1 MPIQALTIDFWN
13 TMVVARTGGAARD
26 TQRRTHLRRTLQAL
40 RPACTSDAIDAAYEE
55 AIDRFQTTWTQ
66 DHRTPATE
74 QLVTLIWDA
83 LAVAPDDELHAETVA
98 LFENG
103 LLHGP
108 PDFAEGLADAL
119 AWAAGRYRL
128 AIISDTMFSPGR
140 VIRELLD
147 ARGVLDHFEAFVFS
161 DETGFAKPDR
171 RAFTQAAEA
180 LGVPSDALAHIGDL
194 HRTDIAGARSA
205 GARAILF
212 TGVRTDNATMDTT
225 PDAMLPHWAALP
237 DVLATLDAP
246 PSS

>member
-13 TMVVARTGGAARD
+13 TMVVAHTGGAERD
-26 TQRRTHLRRTLQAL
+26 TQRRTHLRRVLQTL
-40 RPACTSDAIDAAYEE
+40 RPACSPDAIDAAYEHTI
-55 AIDRFQTTWTQ
+55 ARFQAAWTRDHHTPTTE
-66 DHRTPATE
+66 H
-74 QLVTLIWDA
+74 LVTLIWEA
-83 LAVAPDDELHAETVA
+83 LEVRPDDELHAETVA

-119 AWAAGRYRL
+119 AWAADRYRL

-147 ARGVLDHFEAFVFS
+147 ARGVLHHFEAFVFS

-171 RAFTQAAEA
+171 RAFAQAAEV
-180 LGVPSDALAHIGDL
+180 LGVPSNALAHIGDL
-194 HRTDIAGARSA
+194 HRTDMAGARAA

-212 TGVRTDNATMDTT
+212 TGVRTDDAAADAT
-225 PDAMLPHWAALP
+225 PDATLNHWNALP
-237 DVLATLDAP
+237 DVLATLEP
-246 PSS
+246 T